1 MVPPQ
6 RGPLHAATQP
16 ALQHIGRS
24 YLRPGS
30 PRASPRVWA
39 NAGPWIPAGHAPQ
52 RSASCARPPRN
63 QPPRHPSSL
72 SELRRDRPTAPP
84 PDPAGHIMPLLT
96 PPHAF
101 LLRPPGYGGTPPG
114 ILAGRAS
121 TTPAASPGRTC
132 SGAATAHFWHRC
144 PGRDG
149 GAFALPAAGPRV
161 KRNLFVSRPLFHLTR
176 APTRRPEA
184 RIGFAFAN
192 PDGDQDLS
200 ASFGML
206 RGEAKA
212 GWSVVVGRQGG
223 SDGPGSR

>member
-1 MVPPQ
+1 MLRNSRHHVTGPP
-6 RGPLHAATQP
+6 
-16 ALQHIGRS
+16 
-24 YLRPGS
+24 
-30 PRASPRVWA
+30 
-39 NAGPWIPAGHAPQ
+39 
-52 RSASCARPPRN
+52 RPPT
-63 QPPRHPSSL
+63 PP
-72 SELRRDRPTAPP
+72 PTTPP
-84 PDPAGHIMPLLT
+84 PDHPGHIMPLLT
-96 PPHAF
+96 PHM
-101 LLRPPGYGGTPPG
+101 PPG

-121 TTPAASPGRTC
+121 TTPAAPPGRTC
-132 SGAATAHFWHRC
+132 SGAATARFWHRS

-149 GAFALPAAGPRV
+149 RAFALPAAGPRV

>member
-1 MVPPQ
+1 MLRNARHHVP
-6 RGPLHAATQP
+6 GPPGTNLPAIRLRSPSYAGTGQP
-16 ALQHIGRS
+16 HR
-24 YLRPGS
+24 LRTP
-30 PRASPRVWA
+30 PVT
-39 NAGPWIPAGHAPQ
+39 
-52 RSASCARPPRN
+52 SCLFSHP
-63 QPPRHPSSL
+63 HMPSSFAL
-72 SELRRDRPTAPP
+72 RATAGLRR
-84 PDPAGHIMPLLT
+84 GS
-96 PPHAF
+96 
-101 LLRPPGYGGTPPG
+101 
-114 ILAGRAS
+114 LAGRAS

>member
-114 ILAGRAS
+114 IFSWPSQHDPCGIPRQNLQRSCHSALLAPLSWYRAPRVRAAGGRA
-121 TTPAASPGRTC
+121 
-132 SGAATAHFWHRC
+132 
-144 PGRDG
+144 
-149 GAFALPAAGPRV
+149 PRQTEP
-161 KRNLFVSRPLFHLTR
+161 F
-176 APTRRPEA
+176 RRPTTIPFDPRPNSPA
-184 RIGFAFAN
+184 RGLYRFCVRK
-192 PDGDQDLS
+192 S
-200 ASFGML
+200 
-206 RGEAKA
+206 
-212 GWSVVVGRQGG
+212 
-223 SDGPGSR
+223 